1 MQELTVIGAAELG
14 VIGASCTLEDAD
26 IPARIAEWASL
37 RDRAT
42 DVRPI
47 LGGMAL
53 RFAEKEPMH
62 TVADLVARESACCAF
77 YRFTLRVEGEARE
90 LEISA
95 GEGREAAVQALLGL

>member
-14 VIGASCTLEDAD
+14 VIGASCTLDDAD

-37 RDRAT
+37 RDRAI

-47 LGGMAL
+47 SGGIAL
-53 RFAEKEPMH
+53 RFTEDEPMH
-62 TVADLVARESACCAF
+62 AVADLVARESACCAF

-90 LEISA
+90 LEINA
-95 GEGREAAVQALLGL
+95 GEGRDAAVQALLGL